1 MICSLIGVCSRLL
14 GSVQEVSIYQ
24 EFLALLPLFDAC
36 NEVEVVAPATSVE
49 KSSRIALN

>member
-24 EFLALLPLFDAC
+24 GLLALLPLFDAYD
-36 NEVEVVAPATSVE
+36 EVEVVARAISVA
-49 KSSRIALN
+49 KSSWIALN